1 MEIADQ
7 VAALPLAGKFD
18 VRFLVMAPVTEVILC
33 RSDRQGDQQSQAY
46 DAEGREFAKRWPTAQ
61 RCGLVRV
68 VHSVLQGT
76 TQDHPGPRKNVP
88 IAVSMINSTMNQ
100 VMIQKESGRSASQ
113 RCSGLFDAEADVNL
127 EDHNSAPP
135 TRSVGMTG
143 MVRSKRRS
151 TQGTAPCLSWGTANS
166 KKIRTVKMGT
176 AAIAQGR

>member
-46 DAEGREFAKRWPTAQ
+46 DAEGRGFAKRWSTAQ

-76 TQDHPGPRKNVP
+76 THDHPGPRKNVP

-113 RCSGLFDAEADVNL
+113 RCSRFADAAVNR
-127 EDHNSAPP
+127 EDHNSAAP
-135 TRSVGMTG
+135 TMIVGMTG
-143 MVRSKRRS
+143 MVRSSRRS
-151 TQGTAPCLSWGTANS
+151 TQGTAPWLNWGTAKS
-166 KKIRTVKMGT
+166 KKIKTVKMGT
-176 AAIAQGR
+176 AAMIHGR